1 MKWFLLMLL
10 ALASVV
16 CRADIL
22 LEVRI
27 SAEKRAAALNN
38 RTLVWEVT
46 YSEVPTVLPA
56 EQQARREQ
64 TYRSTYENVLSRL
77 LAQNRP
83 REEAER
89 EARQAAAA
97 FASAIEP
104 RPVQFTS
111 DYWVTRR
118 DENICVEGDA
128 PVLSPASTGVCRSE
142 ITYSEGIALEFN
154 PRVEVGGRIYDA
166 THYRLGDPIPSARIW
181 RTEGHAIYYRGVN
194 LPLDLTPEVLTLVAA
209 GDPTRMYGAQWSM
222 IGQQA
227 ISVSLLAH
235 VSRGN
240 AAPFRVRVNLD
251 RTKDLAPRGVEVS
264 YVGRQGAESYTVREW
279 KLFQGVWIPMLV
291 EETQKNDAVVR
302 KRLWKLKNIVAARE
316 CSTSRIPQDFPV
328 RDLRLLG
335 DYATDDDLVR
345 KTNLVVSYGWN
356 GRVPTLQELQ
366 DRQKQQALQD
376 SGMQRDRHVVWRIIP
391 PLLLITIGVLWYWRV
406 RQGERKT

>member
-1 MKWFLLMLL
+1 MKWFLLMLV
-10 ALASVV
+10 ALAGVV

-22 LEVRI
+22 LEARI

-46 YSEVPTVLPA
+46 FSEVPSMSPD
-56 EQQARREQ
+56 QQKARREQ
-64 TYRSTYENVLSRL
+64 TYRSTYESVLSRL
-77 LAQNRP
+77 IAQNRP
-83 REEAER
+83 RNDAER

-128 PVLSPASTGVCRSE
+128 PVWSPASTGVCRSE

-166 THYRLGDPIPSARIW
+166 TQYRLGDPIPSARIW
-181 RTEGHAIYYRGVN
+181 RTEGHTMYYRGVN
-194 LPLDLTPEVLTLVAA
+194 LPLDLTPEVLTLVAV
-209 GDPTRMYGAQWSM
+209 GDPTRMYGVQWSTM
-222 IGQQA
+222 DHQA
-227 ISVSLLAH
+227 TSVSLLAH

-251 RTKDLAPRGVEVS
+251 RTKHLAPRSMEVT
-264 YVGRQGAESYTVREW
+264 YVGRQGAESYTVRGW
-279 KLFQGVWIPMLV
+279 KLFHGVWIPVLV
-291 EETQKNDAVVR
+291 EEIQKNDAVVR
-302 KRLWKLKNIVAARE
+302 KRLWKLKNIVAARD
-316 CSTSRIPQDFPV
+316 CSTSRIPPEFPV

-335 DYATDDDLVR
+335 DYATDDDFVR
-345 KTNLVVSYGWN
+345 KTNLVVSYGWS
-356 GRVPTLQELQ
+356 GRLPTLQELR
-366 DRQKQQALQD
+366 DRHKQQALQD
-376 SGMQRDRHVVWRIIP
+376 FGMQRAPHVVWRLIP
-391 PLLLITIGVLWYWRV
+391 PLLLITIGILWYWRLK
-406 RQGERKT
+406 RAEGRR